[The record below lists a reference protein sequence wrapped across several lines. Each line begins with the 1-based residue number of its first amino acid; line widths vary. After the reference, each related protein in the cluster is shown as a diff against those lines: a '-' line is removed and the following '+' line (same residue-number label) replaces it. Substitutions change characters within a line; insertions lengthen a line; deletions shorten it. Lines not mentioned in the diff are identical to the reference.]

1 CAREDT
7 IPIFEV
13 DIKFRGNS
21 LDVS

>member
-21 LDVS
+21 LDVW

>member
-7 IPIFEV
+7 LTISTV

-21 LDVS
+21 LDVW

>member
-7 IPIFEV
+7 TPTFEV

-21 LDVS
+21 LDVW

>member
-7 IPIFEV
+7 ITISAV

-21 LDVS
+21 LDVW